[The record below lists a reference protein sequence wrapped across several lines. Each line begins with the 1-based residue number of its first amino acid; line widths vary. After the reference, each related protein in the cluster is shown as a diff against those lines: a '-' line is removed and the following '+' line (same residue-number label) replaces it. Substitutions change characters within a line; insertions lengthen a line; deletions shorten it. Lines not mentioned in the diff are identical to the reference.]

1 MIISSIQQ
9 RHLTCGHIIIGS
21 FHAQMLD
28 GIVHTT
34 HHHRSIDVVA
44 CRADDK
50 DVAYALIEKQLDRY
64 ARVGAAYHSGK
75 RSLMGSTKLLTHF
88 QIAKPARP
96 TFWFTTFHIHKKTY
110 NICIQRS

>member
-1 MIISSIQQ
+1 
-9 RHLTCGHIIIGS
+9 
-21 FHAQMLD
+21 MLD

-34 HHHRSIDVVA
+34 HDHRSIDVVA

-50 DVAYALIEKQLDRY
+50 DVAYALVEKQFDRY

-88 QIAKPARP
+88 QTAKPARP

>member
-1 MIISSIQQ
+1 MADGSIEAFGLAYIVAHIGADGAEQVTDVSMLLLTLGDGTGDSTARAACKHQQ
-9 RHLTCGHIIIGS
+9 Q

-50 DVAYALIEKQLDRY
+50 DVAYALIEKQLDRH
-64 ARVGAAYHSGK
+64 A
-75 RSLMGSTKLLTHF
+75 
-88 QIAKPARP
+88 
-96 TFWFTTFHIHKKTY
+96 
-110 NICIQRS
+110 